1 MENFELNAEA
11 RDDMGKG
18 ASRRLR
24 RAGKFPAIVYG
35 SSKAPRTV
43 AVNHNEMLLH
53 LQNEAFYSHV
63 LTLNVAGAREQVVL
77 KDMQRHPSHPTIL
90 HADFLRVDATHKLTM
105 QVPIHFTNEDKCPGR
120 KLSNGLIQHH
130 ITDLEISCLAKD
142 LPEFIEVDLGTT
154 EVGDIIQVGDVQLPE
169 GVELTP
175 NTVLEQPVVSVTQAM
190 AEEVDEEE
198 GEEGGEAGGEAEGE
212 SEPDNE

>member
-1 MENFELNAEA
+1 MENFELNAA
-11 RDDMGKG
+11 GRDDMGKG

-24 RAGKFPAIVYG
+24 RAGMFPAIVYG
-35 SSKAPRTV
+35 SDKPPRTV
-43 AVNHNEMLLH
+43 AVKHSEMLLH

-63 LTLNVAGAREQVVL
+63 LTLNVDGTPEQVVL

-105 QVPIHFTNEDKCPGR
+105 QVPIHFTNEEKCPGR

-130 ITDLEISCLAKD
+130 ITELEISCLAKD
-142 LPEFIEVDLGTT
+142 LPEFIEVDLGDT
-154 EVGDIIQVGDVQLPE
+154 EVGEIIQVGDVKLPP

-175 NTVLEQPVVSVTQAM
+175 NTTLEQPVVSVTKATAADVG
-190 AEEVDEEE
+190 AEVGEEE
-198 GEEGGEAGGEAEGE
+198 GEAEGE
-212 SEPDNE
+212 SGAANE